1 MASLRNKHVL
11 IQFMLPVK
19 IISQPVYGVEGTK
32 LQTCFF
38 FPPSIC
44 RLTNHCYSMHPSHNY
59 NAVNKLMRKKSE
71 AAPASAEVRTLLV
84 NCRNPTFPADSFT
97 YLSL

>member
-19 IISQPVYGVEGTK
+19 IISQPVYIVEGTK

-38 FPPSIC
+38 
-44 RLTNHCYSMHPSHNY
+44 
-59 NAVNKLMRKKSE
+59 
-71 AAPASAEVRTLLV
+71 
-84 NCRNPTFPADSFT
+84 
-97 YLSL
+97 SLNF

>member
-19 IISQPVYGVEGTK
+19 IISQSVYVAEGTK

-38 FPPSIC
+38 
-44 RLTNHCYSMHPSHNY
+44 
-59 NAVNKLMRKKSE
+59 
-71 AAPASAEVRTLLV
+71 
-84 NCRNPTFPADSFT
+84 
-97 YLSL
+97 SLNF

>member
-19 IISQPVYGVEGTK
+19 IISQSAYVAEGTK

-38 FPPSIC
+38 PPSIS
-44 RLTNHCYSMHPSHNY
+44 RFRNHCYSTHPSHIY
-59 NAVNKLMRKKSE
+59 NTIKKLIRKKTE
-71 AAPASAEVRTLLV
+71 AAQASAEDQMLLV
-84 NCRNPTFPADSFT
+84 NRIKQ
-97 YLSL
+97 